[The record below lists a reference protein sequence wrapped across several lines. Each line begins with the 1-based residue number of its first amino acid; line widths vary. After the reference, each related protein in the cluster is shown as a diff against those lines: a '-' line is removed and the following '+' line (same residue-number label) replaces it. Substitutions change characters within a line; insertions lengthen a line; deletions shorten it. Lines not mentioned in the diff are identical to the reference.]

1 MEGISPRELRSPAES
16 CGGKAAMKV
25 RPGARGDPVRLRQ
38 CQSDKSEWNRGVN
51 VPRLLSE
58 NQEAGLL
65 RLVRRSDMW
74 IGSLMASVCATVFS
88 ISWFVWPF
96 VFVFSLAWGIRG
108 RVHDETC
115 SAKPLLLAGLSLMI
129 IIDGLLG
136 YSA

>member
-58 NQEAGLL
+58 NQEVGLL
-65 RLVRRSDMW
+65 YLRRNDMW

-96 VFVFSLAWGIRG
+96 VFVISPAWGIRDW
-108 RVHDETC
+108 VHDETC

-129 IIDGLLG
+129 IIGGLLG